1 MKSDMVNMN
10 EKIEKLER
18 IVDRKEQYSCSN
30 CLVLHGIAE
39 GEHENTDEPVLET
52 LNEKMHKKTKNSQIK
67 GESQLNSLSEAMDFM
82 INKFEERTRMIG
94 EG

>member
-1 MKSDMVNMN
+1 M
-10 EKIEKLER
+10 
-18 IVDRKEQYSCSN
+18 RKC
-30 CLVLHGIAE
+30 
-39 GEHENTDEPVLET
+39 T
-52 LNEKMHKKTKNSQIK
+52 KKTKNSQIK